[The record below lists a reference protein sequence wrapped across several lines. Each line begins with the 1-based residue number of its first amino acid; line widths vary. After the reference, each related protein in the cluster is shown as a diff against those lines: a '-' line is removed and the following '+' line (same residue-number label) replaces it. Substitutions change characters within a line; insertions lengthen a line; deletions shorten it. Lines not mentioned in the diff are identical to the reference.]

1 MSVMEQVII
10 IDSDTRGLMELT
22 VALSAMRF
30 GVTAIEALVP
40 LSAAARLAR
49 QRPAAMVVAL
59 HGEENLAE
67 IRSLLERAHETKV
80 VFLVPAMP
88 PKAALVRI
96 VNEHGATVLAQEE
109 APLVLAATL
118 VALLAQRSYGVA

>member
-1 MSVMEQVII
+1 MERVII
-10 IDSDTRGLMELT
+10 VDSDPRELMELT
-22 VALSAMRF
+22 VALNAMRF
-30 GVTAIEALVP
+30 GVTAIEPLVP
-40 LSAAARLAR
+40 LTAATRLAR
-49 QRPAAMVVAL
+49 QCPAAMVVAL
-59 HGEENLAE
+59 SGDENLAE
-67 IRSLLERAHETKV
+67 VRSLLERAHQTKI